1 MGAVGSA
8 LTNFRWAGY
17 KCRLGC
23 DIMYPYDTWCCRL
36 YNLVS
41 GKLNYYTMA
50 IFSNEALRSA
60 IWTLSQDNNEYG
72 IKIRLSDA
80 AKEYFENIDYDA
92 EEFMIGNSFEID
104 VELDDLS
111 EACILIYVASIG
123 STPEPVI
130 TYLGESTLGHLGL
143 PRWALTDERA
153 TFRYIRQ
160 LSMCEREKDVWDLY
174 TSRSTYIKDLSDLAS
189 YIIGIPDYLGIGSDN
204 NLVSRDRI
212 VRLFDYIHND

>member
-1 MGAVGSA
+1 
-8 LTNFRWAGY
+8 
-17 KCRLGC
+17 
-23 DIMYPYDTWCCRL
+23 
-36 YNLVS
+36 
-41 GKLNYYTMA
+41 MA

-60 IWTLSQDNNEYG
+60 IWTLSQDDNEYG
-72 IKIRLSDA
+72 IKIRL
-80 AKEYFENIDYDA
+80 
-92 EEFMIGNSFEID
+92 
-104 VELDDLS
+104 
-111 EACILIYVASIG
+111 EACILIYFASIG

-160 LSMCEREKDVWDLY
+160 LSMIESEKDVWDLY

-189 YIIGIPDYLGIGSDN
+189 YIMGIPDYLGIGSDN

>member
-1 MGAVGSA
+1 
-8 LTNFRWAGY
+8 
-17 KCRLGC
+17 
-23 DIMYPYDTWCCRL
+23 
-36 YNLVS
+36 
-41 GKLNYYTMA
+41 MA
-50 IFSNEALRSA
+50 IFSKEALRSA

-92 EEFMIGNSFEID
+92 KEFMIGDSFEID

-130 TYLGESTLGHLGL
+130 TYLGESILGHLCL
-143 PRWALTDERA
+143 PSWAMTDERA

-160 LSMCEREKDVWDLY
+160 LSMC
-174 TSRSTYIKDLSDLAS
+174 
-189 YIIGIPDYLGIGSDN
+189 
-204 NLVSRDRI
+204 
-212 VRLFDYIHND
+212 

>member
-1 MGAVGSA
+1 MGTVGSA

-50 IFSNEALRSA
+50 IFSNEALRNA

-72 IKIRLSDA
+72 IKICLSEA

-92 EEFMIGNSFEID
+92 EEFMFGNSFEID

-111 EACILIYVASIG
+111 EACILIYFASIG

-130 TYLGESTLGHLGL
+130 TYLGESTLGHLCL
-143 PRWALTDERA
+143 PSWALTDERA

-160 LSMCEREKDVWDLY
+160 LSMIESEKDVWDLY
-174 TSRSTYIKDLSDLAS
+174 ISRRTYIHDISELAS
-189 YIIGIPDYLGIGSDN
+189 YIMGIPDYLGIGSDN